1 MRDPGGARI
10 RGGNGTMKLD
20 DTDKAIIDHL
30 QKDGR
35 MPFSNLG
42 PLVGL
47 SPAAARQRVLHMIDN
62 RVMQIVA
69 VTDPT
74 TLGFTVQAM
83 AGLTIEGDLDDAAK
97 RIGAVEEVDYV
108 VIVAGRFDVLIE
120 VVAEDMD
127 SLIEVMNRIRT
138 IPGVSATELFTYM
151 RLEKQTY
158 NWGTR

>member
-1 MRDPGGARI
+1 
-10 RGGNGTMKLD
+10 MKLD

-30 QKDGR
+30 QSDGR
-35 MPFSNLG
+35 MAFSNLG

-47 SPAAARQRVLHMIDN
+47 SPAAVRQRVLHMIEQG
-62 RVMQIVA
+62 VVQIVA

-83 AGLTIEGDLDDAAK
+83 AGLTIEGNLDDAASK
-97 RIGAVEEVDYV
+97 IAEIDAVDYV
-108 VIVAGRFDVLIE
+108 VIVAGRFNILIE
-120 VVAEDMD
+120 VVAEDMER
-127 SLIEVMNRIRT
+127 LIMIMNRIRA
-138 IPGVSATELFTYM
+138 IPGVVGVEVFTYL

>member
-1 MRDPGGARI
+1 
-10 RGGNGTMKLD
+10 
-20 DTDKAIIDHL
+20 
-30 QKDGR
+30 

-47 SPAAARQRVLHMIDN
+47 SPAAARQRVLHMIDS

-83 AGLTIEGDLDDAAK
+83 AGITVEGDLDTAAGLIAK
-97 RIGAVEEVDYV
+97 IEEVDYV

-120 VVAEDMD
+120 LVAEDMD
-127 SLIEVMNRIRT
+127 SLIEVLNRIRSV
-138 IPGVSATELFTYM
+138 PGVSGSEVFTYM

>member
-1 MRDPGGARI
+1 MR
-10 RGGNGTMKLD
+10 LD

-30 QKDGR
+30 QADGR

-47 SPAAARQRVLHMIDN
+47 SPAAARQRVLHMIDS

-83 AGLTIEGDLDDAAK
+83 AGITVEGDLDTAAGLIAK
-97 RIGAVEEVDYV
+97 IEEVDYV

-120 VVAEDMD
+120 LVAEDMD
-127 SLIEVMNRIRT
+127 SLIEVLNRIRSV
-138 IPGVSATELFTYM
+138 PGVSGSEVFTYM

>member
-1 MRDPGGARI
+1 
-10 RGGNGTMKLD
+10 MKLD
-20 DTDKAIIDHL
+20 DTDKAIIGHL
-30 QKDGR
+30 QDDGR

-47 SPAAARQRVLHMIDN
+47 SPAAVRQRVLHLIDEGA
-62 RVMQIVA
+62 MQIVA

-83 AGLTIEGDLDDAAK
+83 AGLTIDGDLEKTAAEVAE
-97 RIGAVEEVDYV
+97 IGAVDYV
-108 VIVAGRFDVLIE
+108 VVVAGRFDVMIE
-120 VVAEDMD
+120 VVAEDMEALM
-127 SLIEVMNRIRT
+127 SIMNEVRGIE
-138 IPGVSATELFTYM
+138 GVAGSEVFTYM

>member
-1 MRDPGGARI
+1 
-10 RGGNGTMKLD
+10 MKLD

-30 QKDGR
+30 QGDGR
-35 MPFSNLG
+35 MPFSSLG

-47 SPAAARQRVLHMIDN
+47 SPAAVRQRVLHLIDEG
-62 RVMQIVA
+62 VMQIVA

-83 AGLTIEGDLDDAAK
+83 AGISVDGDLQKTATLIAE
-97 RIGAVEEVDYV
+97 IEEVDYV
-108 VIVAGRFDVLIE
+108 VIVSGRFDILIE
-120 VVAEDMD
+120 VVAEDIDDLMN
-127 SLIEVMNRIRT
+127 LMNRIRT
-138 IPGVSATELFTYM
+138 VNGVRSSELFTYM

>member
-1 MRDPGGARI
+1 
-10 RGGNGTMKLD
+10 MKLD

-30 QKDGR
+30 QTDGR

-47 SPAAARQRVLHMIDN
+47 SPAAVRQRVLHMIDR

-83 AGLTIEGDLDDAAK
+83 AGITVKGDLDTAAEL
-97 RIGAVEEVDYV
+97 IAEIDEVDYV
-108 VIVAGRFDVLIE
+108 VIVAGRFDVLVE
-120 VVAEDMD
+120 LVAEDME
-127 SLIEVMNRIRT
+127 SLIEVLNRIRAV
-138 IPGVSATELFTYM
+138 PGVTGSELFTYLH
-151 RLEKQTY
+151 LEKQTY

>member
-1 MRDPGGARI
+1 
-10 RGGNGTMKLD
+10 MKLD
-20 DTDKAIIDHL
+20 DTDKSIIAHL
-30 QKDGR
+30 QTDGR

-47 SPAAARQRVLHMIDN
+47 SPAAVRQRVLHLMGEG
-62 RVMQIVA
+62 VMQIVA

-83 AGLTIEGDLDDAAK
+83 AGIRVEGNLEDAASK
-97 RIGAVEEVDYV
+97 IAEIDEVDYV
-108 VIVAGRFDVLIE
+108 VIVSGRFDILIE
-120 VVAEDMD
+120 VVAEDMGH
-127 SLIEVMNRIRT
+127 LVGLMNRIRT
-138 IPGVSATELFTYM
+138 IPGVIGSEIFTYM

>member
-1 MRDPGGARI
+1 MR
-10 RGGNGTMKLD
+10 LD

-30 QKDGR
+30 QADGR

-47 SPAAARQRVLHMIDN
+47 SPAAARQRVLHMIDS

-83 AGLTIEGDLDDAAK
+83 AGITVKGDLDTAAGLIAK
-97 RIGAVEEVDYV
+97 IEEVDYV
-108 VIVAGRFDVLIE
+108 VIVAGRFDVLVE
-120 VVAEDMD
+120 LVAEDMD
-127 SLIEVMNRIRT
+127 SLIEVLNRIRSV
-138 IPGVSATELFTYM
+138 PGVSGSEVFTYL
-151 RLEKQTY
+151 RLEKQIY

>member
-1 MRDPGGARI
+1 MR
-10 RGGNGTMKLD
+10 LD

-35 MPFSNLG
+35 MPFSTLG

-47 SPAAARQRVLHMIDN
+47 SPAAVRQRVLHMMDS

-83 AGLTIEGDLDDAAK
+83 AGLSIDGDLEEAAE
-97 RIGAVEEVDYV
+97 RIAEVKEVDYV
-108 VIVAGRFDVLIE
+108 VIVAGRFDVLVE
-120 VVAEDMD
+120 LVAEDMD
-127 SLIEVMNRIRT
+127 SLIDVMNRIRS
-138 IPGVSATELFTYM
+138 IPGVMGSELFTYM

>member
-1 MRDPGGARI
+1 
-10 RGGNGTMKLD
+10 MKLD
-20 DTDKAIIDHL
+20 DTDKAIIRHL
-30 QKDGR
+30 QHDGR

-47 SPAAARQRVLHMIDN
+47 SPAAVRQRVLHLIDEGA
-62 RVMQIVA
+62 MQIVA

-83 AGLTIEGDLDDAAK
+83 AGLTLEGDLERTAAS
-97 RIGAVEEVDYV
+97 IAEIEAVDYV
-108 VIVAGRFDVLIE
+108 VVVAGRFDVMIE
-120 VVAEDMD
+120 VVAEDMEA
-127 SLIEVMNRIRT
+127 LMRVMNEVRS
-138 IPGVSATELFTYM
+138 IPGVVGSEVFTYM

>member
-1 MRDPGGARI
+1 
-10 RGGNGTMKLD
+10 MKLD
-20 DTDKAIIDHL
+20 DTDKAIIGHL
-30 QKDGR
+30 QDDGR

-47 SPAAARQRVLHMIDN
+47 SPAAVRQRVLHLIDEGA
-62 RVMQIVA
+62 MQIVA

-83 AGLTIEGDLDDAAK
+83 AGLTIDGDLEKTAAEVAE
-97 RIGAVEEVDYV
+97 IGAVDYV
-108 VIVAGRFDVLIE
+108 VVVAGRFDVMIE
-120 VVAEDMD
+120 VVAEDMEVLM
-127 SLIEVMNRIRT
+127 SIMNEVRGIE
-138 IPGVSATELFTYM
+138 GVAGSEVFTYM

>member
-1 MRDPGGARI
+1 
-10 RGGNGTMKLD
+10 MKLD

-30 QKDGR
+30 QSDGR
-35 MPFSNLG
+35 MAFSNLG

-47 SPAAARQRVLHMIDN
+47 SPAAVRQRVLHMIEQG
-62 RVMQIVA
+62 VVQIVA

-83 AGLTIEGDLDDAAK
+83 AGLTIEGNLDDAASK
-97 RIGAVEEVDYV
+97 IAEIDAVDYV
-108 VIVAGRFDVLIE
+108 VIVAGRFNILIE
-120 VVAEDMD
+120 VVAEDMER
-127 SLIEVMNRIRT
+127 LIVIMNRIRA
-138 IPGVSATELFTYM
+138 IPGVVGVEVFTYL

>member
-1 MRDPGGARI
+1 
-10 RGGNGTMKLD
+10 MKLD
-20 DTDKAIIDHL
+20 DTDKSIIAHL
-30 QKDGR
+30 QTDGR

-47 SPAAARQRVLHMIDN
+47 SPAAVRQRVLHLMDEG
-62 RVMQIVA
+62 VMQIVA

-83 AGLTIEGDLDDAAK
+83 AGIRVEGNLEDAASK
-97 RIGAVEEVDYV
+97 IAEIDEVDYV
-108 VIVAGRFDVLIE
+108 VIVSGRFDILIE
-120 VVAEDMD
+120 VVAEDMGH
-127 SLIEVMNRIRT
+127 LVGLMNRIRT
-138 IPGVSATELFTYM
+138 IPGVIGSEIFTYM